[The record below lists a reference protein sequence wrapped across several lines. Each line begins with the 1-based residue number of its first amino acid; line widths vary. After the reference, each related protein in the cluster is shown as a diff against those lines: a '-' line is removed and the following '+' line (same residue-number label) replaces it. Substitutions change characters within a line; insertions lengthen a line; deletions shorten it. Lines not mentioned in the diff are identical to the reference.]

1 MAGSSPLRPVHLDPE
16 AMSARLA
23 GFAAGQL
30 GVPPET
36 VRIEGL
42 RRLAGGSSRET
53 WAFSL
58 ITQADA
64 EHEPERREL
73 VLRRDPPG
81 RVGEGERT
89 VEFRVVQAAGAA
101 GVRVPRVYWCCGDP
115 QVLETP
121 FYVMDHV
128 AGEALPRRLLREP
141 KFAEARRR
149 LPAQLAA
156 EAARIHA
163 VDPANPAL
171 AGLEAP
177 PPGSSPARVEVE
189 RLATAARALSP
200 EPHPVLELAER
211 WLLAR
216 LPTATRCALVHG
228 DFRLGNVLCDEQ
240 GVTAV
245 LDWELC
251 KIGDPVEDLGWL
263 CTRAWRFGNDA
274 LPVAGL
280 AERETLLA
288 AYREASGREVEA
300 DHLRFWEAVGS
311 FKVALVFIQQASVHL
326 DGRLRSVELAALGRR
341 TVEAERELVRLME
354 EA

>member
-1 MAGSSPLRPVHLDPE
+1 
-16 AMSARLA
+16 MSARLA
-23 GFAAGQL
+23 SFVAAQL
-30 GVPPET
+30 GIPAEG
-36 VRIEGL
+36 VRVEGL

-53 WAFSL
+53 WALDL
-58 ITQADA
+58 ITPG
-64 EHEPERREL
+64 EGGPERREL

-81 RVGEGERT
+81 RVGDGDRSL
-89 VEFRVVQAAGAA
+89 EFRVVRAAGAA
-101 GVRVPRVYWCCGDP
+101 GVRVPRVHWCCSDP
-115 QVLETP
+115 EVLATP
-121 FYVMDHV
+121 FYLMDRV

-141 KFAEARRR
+141 RFAEARRR

-156 EAARIHA
+156 QAARIHA
-163 VDPANPAL
+163 VDWAQPEL
-171 AGLEAP
+171 AGLDAP
-177 PPGSSPARVEVE
+177 PAGASPARVEVE
-189 RLATAARALSP
+189 RLAEAARALAP

-216 LPTATRCALVHG
+216 APEATRRTLVHG
-228 DFRLGNVLCDEQ
+228 DFRLGNVLCDER
-240 GVTAV
+240 GLTAV

-251 KIGDPVEDLGWL
+251 KVGDPVEDLGWL

-280 AERETLLA
+280 AEREALLA
-288 AYREASGREVEA
+288 AYREASGAAVEA

-341 TVEAERELVRLME
+341 TVEAEQELVRLME